1 MFIVN
6 GFSFRTRP
14 IWGRIKT
21 TPESVYKPKIFSGL
35 KKELYYFLYISTW
48 YLVL

>member
-6 GFSFRTRP
+6 GFSFRARP

-21 TPESVYKPKIFSGL
+21 APESVYKPKIFSGL
-35 KKELYYFLYISTW
+35 KMSYTIFYT
-48 YLVL
+48 